1 MESTAEIMESQE
13 GAAVSLNTQW
23 VLRWM
28 DGCAR
33 VLEQN
38 REMLG
43 NLDDVIGDGD
53 HGENISRGF
62 SAVDQRLSG
71 IVVESPKQALRV
83 AANTLLAAV
92 GGASGSLYGTAFLRA
107 ARSVNVES
115 LESQDVAMLLV
126 KAAEGIAQ
134 RGGAQPGDKTMLDV
148 WYPAAT
154 NAAAAVA
161 KGADPAEVLRVAAD
175 AAAKGAEDTVSMSAV
190 KGRASLLGERSI
202 GHKDPGAASSAL
214 ILDQAA
220 KAAGL

>member
-1 MESTAEIMESQE
+1 M
-13 GAAVSLNTQW
+13 SLDKQW

-43 NLDDVIGDGD
+43 DLDDVIGDGD

-83 AANTLLAAV
+83 TANTLLAAV

-107 ARSVNVES
+107 ARSVGTES
-115 LESQDVAMLLV
+115 LDSQAVAMLLV
-126 KAAEGIAQ
+126 KAAEGIAE
-134 RGGAQPGDKTMLDV
+134 RGGAQPGDKTMLDA

-161 KGADPAEVLRVAAD
+161 KGATLEEVLRVAAD
-175 AAAKGAEDTVSMSAV
+175 AAAKGAEDTVSMSAA

-202 GHKDPGAASSAL
+202 GHKDPGATSSAL
-214 ILDQAA
+214 ILAEAA
-220 KAAGL
+220 KAAAH

>member
-1 MESTAEIMESQE
+1 M
-13 GAAVSLNTQW
+13 SLNTQW

>member
-1 MESTAEIMESQE
+1 M
-13 GAAVSLNTQW
+13 SLNTQW

-33 VLEQN
+33 VMEQN
-38 REMLG
+38 REMLES
-43 NLDDVIGDGD
+43 LDEVIGDGD
-53 HGENISRGF
+53 HGDNISRGF

-126 KAAEGIAQ
+126 KAAEGIAE
-134 RGGAQPGDKTMLDV
+134 RGGAQPGNKTMLDA

-161 KGADPAEVLRVAAD
+161 KGADPEEVLRVAAD
-175 AAAKGAEDTVSMSAV
+175 AAAKGAEDTVSMSAA

-214 ILDQAA
+214 ILAEAA
-220 KAAGL
+220 KAAEY

>member
-1 MESTAEIMESQE
+1 M
-13 GAAVSLNTQW
+13 SLNTQW

-28 DGCAR
+28 DGCVR

-107 ARSVNVES
+107 ARSVTAES

>member
-1 MESTAEIMESQE
+1 M
-13 GAAVSLNTQW
+13 SLNTQW

-38 REMLG
+38 REMLES
-43 NLDDVIGDGD
+43 LDEVIGDGD
-53 HGENISRGF
+53 HGDNISRGF

-126 KAAEGIAQ
+126 KAAEGIAE
-134 RGGAQPGDKTMLDV
+134 RGGAQPGNKTC
-148 WYPAAT
+148 
-154 NAAAAVA
+154 
-161 KGADPAEVLRVAAD
+161 
-175 AAAKGAEDTVSMSAV
+175 
-190 KGRASLLGERSI
+190 LLYTSPSPRDS
-202 GHKDPGAASSAL
+202 
-214 ILDQAA
+214 
-220 KAAGL
+220 